1 MRLEKKMENLILR
14 WEASM
19 ASKREAMV
27 QAANAGDFIKAE
39 RLKTQISEL
48 ETCRDEVRGI
58 LEEAIQ
64 GENG

>member
-1 MRLEKKMENLILR
+1 MGLEKKMENLILR

-39 RLKTQISEL
+39 RLKIQISEL
-48 ETCRDEVRGI
+48 ETCRDEIRGI

-64 GENG
+64 GGNG